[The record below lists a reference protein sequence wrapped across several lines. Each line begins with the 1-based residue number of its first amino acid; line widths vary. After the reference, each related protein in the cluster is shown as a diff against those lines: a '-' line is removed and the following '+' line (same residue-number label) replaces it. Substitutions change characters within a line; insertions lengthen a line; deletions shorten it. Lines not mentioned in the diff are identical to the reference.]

1 MRIIWK
7 LLTLRQNITMTQSM
21 TGYHKLSFDY
31 AEKTIH
37 IEIKSLNSKHLDIGS
52 RIPAIYKEKEL
63 AIRELIHKHLVRGKI
78 EFNIYVDMCGST
90 QASSINQDVFISY
103 YEQLKEI
110 AAKTDLTLNHEAI
123 SAITRFPDIL
133 KQTRQEIEDDE
144 WNTILDKTKTALEMV
159 VSYRKD
165 EGVSMEKDIRESVLR
180 IESLI
185 SEVEPFEKARIEEVK
200 NRLKTNLEKLSDI
213 PEMDENRFEQE
224 LIYYLEKLDINEEK
238 VRLRNHCNYFLE
250 TLKISGPVGK
260 KLGFIAQEMGREI
273 NTMGAKANQQAI
285 QKIVVDMKDELEKIK
300 EQLLNIL

>member
-1 MRIIWK
+1 M
-7 LLTLRQNITMTQSM
+7 TMTQSM

-31 AEKTIH
+31 AAKTIH
-37 IEIKSLNSKHLDIGS
+37 IEIKSLNSKHLDIS
-52 RIPAIYKEKEL
+52 ARIPSIYKEKEL

-78 EFNIYVDMCGST
+78 DFNIFVDMCGST
-90 QASSINQDVFISY
+90 QASNINQDVFISY

-110 AAKTDLTLNHEAI
+110 AAKTDLELNHEAVSVI
-123 SAITRFPDIL
+123 SRFPDIL
-133 KQTRQEIEDDE
+133 KQSRQEIEDDE
-144 WNTILDKTKTALEMV
+144 WNTIMEQTKTALEMV

-165 EGVSMEKDIRESVLR
+165 EGVSMEKDIRESVER

-185 SEVEPFEKARIEEVK
+185 DKVEPFEQTRIEEVK
-200 NRLKTNLEKLSDI
+200 SRLKTNLAKLADL

-238 VRLRNHCNYFLE
+238 VRLRNHCTYFVENLNM
-250 TLKISGPVGK
+250 SMPVGK

-273 NTMGAKANQQAI
+273 NTMGAKANQQDI
-285 QKIVVDMKDELEKIK
+285 QKIVVEMKDELEKIK